1 MPLRW
6 LAEDEKHPVRP
17 DLPVLR
23 HLTFTEVHAIE
34 LGVYIGLLAFFAVRI
49 GRTGEIMTLLIGIV
63 RFTMS
68 DGRAKS
74 GATKVTHRI
83 GFHDVRKEPQYFGAG
98 FLFVFG
104 PAMVGVRVWSA
115 FGLGTFV

>member
-1 MPLRW
+1 MPFRW
-6 LAEDEKHPVRP
+6 LEEDDKHPVRL
-17 DLPVLR
+17 DLPVFR

-34 LGVYIGLLAFFAVRI
+34 LGVYLGLLAFFAVQA

-74 GATKVTHRI
+74 GATKATHRI
-83 GFHDVRKEPQYFGAG
+83 GFHDVRSEPQYFGAG
-98 FLFVFG
+98 FLFVYG
-104 PAMVGVRVWSA
+104 PAMIGVRVWSA
-115 FGLGTFV
+115 LGFPALV